1 MEPRSFDRGN
11 GRSRTDLIRRFQ
23 LQWSRDLSIAE
34 TYALEAGLR
43 ADLEASMEPRSFDR
57 GNVTAERRTDWP
69 SEASME
75 PRSFDR
81 GNRRG
86 CGCDYGCNGA
96 SMEPRS
102 FDRGNNPWCA
112 RAARPSTASMEP
124 RSFDRGNATG
134 GPGMVVCLPKLQWSR
149 DLSIAETQH
158 HRWHQSAQ
166 GVASMEPRS
175 FDRGNMLSHASP
187 LPADSDASMEPRS
200 FDRGNILDALQDGSF
215 VVLQWSRDL
224 SIAET
229 QMLRGI
235 PPRAPGFNGAAIFR
249 SRKPPA
255 T

>member
-1 MEPRSFDRGN
+1 MEPRSFDRGNNLCKLLNLVRGKASMEPRSFDRGN

-124 RSFDRGNATG
+124 RSFDRGNAVSPEG
-134 GPGMVVCLPKLQWSR
+134 LADRHSCFNGAAIFRSRKQALERRMAGHPLRLQWSR
-149 DLSIAETQH
+149 DLSIAETPLPPGH
-158 HRWHQSAQ
+158 PDSFPM
-166 GVASMEPRS
+166 ASMEPRS
-175 FDRGNMLSHASP
+175 FDRGNSP
-187 LPADSDASMEPRS
+187 LR
-200 FDRGNILDALQDGSF
+200 
-215 VVLQWSRDL
+215 
-224 SIAET
+224 
-229 QMLRGI
+229 
-235 PPRAPGFNGAAIFR
+235 
-249 SRKPPA
+249 
-255 T
+255 